1 VCSTFT
7 RPPTSCSAEPRE
19 PGYGSSAETESRD
32 RLGPAR
38 AGPGTGPKQHGRA
51 SVWISCHFGTISPMK
66 KAILAVLVVFLGF
79 WLFNDPHSL
88 ATTAKTAGGHGVDG
102 ASAFMTAVINFIK
115 DL

>member
-1 VCSTFT
+1 
-7 RPPTSCSAEPRE
+7 
-19 PGYGSSAETESRD
+19 
-32 RLGPAR
+32 
-38 AGPGTGPKQHGRA
+38 
-51 SVWISCHFGTISPMK
+51 MK